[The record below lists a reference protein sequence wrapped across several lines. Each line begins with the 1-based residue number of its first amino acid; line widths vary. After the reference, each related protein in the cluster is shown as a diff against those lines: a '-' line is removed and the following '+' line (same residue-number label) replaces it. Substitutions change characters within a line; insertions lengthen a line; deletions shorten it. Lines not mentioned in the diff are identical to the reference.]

1 MFRKKLLSVLA
12 LVLVV
17 VMVVAMAVGCTFIR
31 ENDYRK
37 VNETYATV
45 SNNGITL
52 DISYNEFIDY
62 FNSMGYMYIQ
72 YYGYSVEDAL
82 DLTISNK
89 IQQKYLLTL
98 AMPYLAATDNAARY
112 AALFGKGASV
122 KPEDVLTFAERYAA
136 IYTVND
142 SILTSVE
149 DTAADLKQDDLNS
162 RINKAKKTGVKEIR
176 FTQSTLDY
184 FDTFFHLT
192 ATPSGCYVG
201 QEMDFDKVQIEIV
214 YDDGTVS
221 DPYVVP
227 DGMYTTAFSS
237 AASDSHT
244 ERTEDKEFVI
254 TFEEEVTAADGT
266 VGSEDVTLTYEYTL
280 IYPREAKEDAEEE
293 TDYAEVTIGDFD
305 PISRYAA
312 DAAIPADI
320 KNAAVKYADPVP
332 FAIRIPGADGFA
344 SRTISGGGQGVRGKD
359 RFG

>member
-62 FNSMGYMYIQ
+62 FNSMGYLYVQ

-89 IQQKYLLTL
+89 I
-98 AMPYLAATDNAARY
+98 Y

-176 FTQSTLDY
+176 FAQSTLDY

-201 QEMDFDKVQIEIV
+201 QEC
-214 YDDGTVS
+214 
-221 DPYVVP
+221 P
-227 DGMYTTAFSS
+227 TACIPRRS
-237 AASDSHT
+237 A
-244 ERTEDKEFVI
+244 
-254 TFEEEVTAADGT
+254 
-266 VGSEDVTLTYEYTL
+266 LPL
-280 IYPREAKEDAEEE
+280 
-293 TDYAEVTIGDFD
+293 
-305 PISRYAA
+305 PIP
-312 DAAIPADI
+312 IPKGRKT
-320 KNAAVKYADPVP
+320 KN
-332 FAIRIPGADGFA
+332 
-344 SRTISGGGQGVRGKD
+344 S
-359 RFG
+359 